1 MKLSDLT
8 INEYFDLLSSKKSV
22 PGGGS
27 CLGLVLEASCSL
39 GLMVCNFTLDKKGY
53 ENVQTEIF
61 FLKEELNQIKN
72 KAHNLIDED
81 GYAYQSVMEAYK
93 SKDKEKISKASIY
106 GSEVPYQLYF
116 FTKKCEQLCSRLCQ
130 IGNKNLVS
138 DAKIALDLC
147 SSIYNGCIENIKCN
161 VNGIDDINIKNKYLE
176 LIK

>member
-61 FLKEELNQIKN
+61 FLKEELNQDN
-72 KAHNLIDED
+72 SGLT
-81 GYAYQSVMEAYK
+81 
-93 SKDKEKISKASIY
+93 
-106 GSEVPYQLYF
+106 F
-116 FTKKCEQLCSRLCQ
+116 
-130 IGNKNLVS
+130 
-138 DAKIALDLC
+138 
-147 SSIYNGCIENIKCN
+147 
-161 VNGIDDINIKNKYLE
+161 
-176 LIK
+176 